1 MTDWTRDEHGCWRL
15 AELAGTRIEERS
27 SGEAVALYWK
37 EPDGLTYFSACRT
50 LGQAQMRVEARLPEL
65 TRLALELSRAMKEE
79 SHG

>member
-50 LGQAQMRVEARLPEL
+50 LGQAQMRVEARLPSLRPEL
-65 TRLALELSRAMKEE
+65 EQLARLLAHS
-79 SHG
+79 